1 MGFLPVIFALCQTQL
16 AVHDELCGGF
26 QIRVAAAQSLGILY
40 RELAQHPRGKVV
52 VRVGLGTH
60 ANADAG
66 EVLPAQAGDDAL
78 QAVMSACGAGG
89 PDAQLA
95 GVLGDIV
102 AQNDD
107 VVGRDLEKARRGG
120 DGVARKVHVG
130 QGLEQHHL
138 VAVHFALTPQAFK
151 FGFADRNA
159 PLVGQ
164 IVQRGIARIVAGAVV
179 FCFRV
184 AKTGDQ
190 PDVSCIHECYI
201 FLFVINCPMQVL
213 SITYA
218 RAKRYT
224 L

>member
-1 MGFLPVIFALCQTQL
+1 M
-16 AVHDELCGGF
+16 
-26 QIRVAAAQSLGILY
+26 
-40 RELAQHPRGKVV
+40 
-52 VRVGLGTH
+52 GLGTH
-60 ANADAG
+60 ADADAG

-184 AKTGDQ
+184 AKTGNQ
-190 PDVSCIHECYI
+190 PDVICIHECYI

>member
-1 MGFLPVIFALCQTQL
+1 MRSLPVILALCQTQL

-26 QIRVAAAQSLGILY
+26 QIRVAAAQSLGILC

-60 ANADAG
+60 ADADAG

-120 DGVARKVHVG
+120 DGYPG
-130 QGLEQHHL
+130 E
-138 VAVHFALTPQAFK
+138 P
-151 FGFADRNA
+151 
-159 PLVGQ
+159 
-164 IVQRGIARIVAGAVV
+164 
-179 FCFRV
+179 
-184 AKTGDQ
+184 
-190 PDVSCIHECYI
+190 S
-201 FLFVINCPMQVL
+201 
-213 SITYA
+213 
-218 RAKRYT
+218 YT